1 MAVWTSVQKALPEPA
16 HVCVSVCL
24 CARNSGACPGLCVSS
39 WYSVCRGDWK
49 CVCVYAHVCVF
60 MCVVVPLVSKKHVP
74 PGLLAVNVIHIS
86 SLSRCLGFIYP
97 LTRGSG
103 CCPSQD
109 RTSPWALGNL
119 SQGLPKAYP
128 PQGCPIPQKDR
139 MGLFQGCHTPH
150 SSRK

>member
-1 MAVWTSVQKALPEPA
+1 MWTFVQKALPEPA

-39 WYSVCRGDWK
+39 WYSVCRGDWT
-49 CVCVYAHVCVF
+49 CVCVCVCAC
-60 MCVVVPLVSKKHVP
+60 MCVYVCGCTSCVKKHVP
-74 PGLLAVNVIHIS
+74 HGLLALSVIHIP

-109 RTSPWALGNL
+109 RTSPWVLGNL
-119 SQGLPKAYP
+119 SQWLPKAYP
-128 PQGCPIPQKDR
+128 PQGCPIPQKQDGVIP
-139 MGLFQGCHTPH
+139 GLPPSGSQTSF
-150 SSRK
+150 